1 LANPELCA
9 AICFPYAQHYIAD
22 SPGCR
27 TPVRNYGDLISTYNN
42 LADAEG
48 RKTFS
53 ARTIV
58 MQIAVGIAV
67 SLLVVAAIV
76 LIV

>member
-1 LANPELCA
+1 M
-9 AICFPYAQHYIAD
+9 
-22 SPGCR
+22 
-27 TPVRNYGDLISTYNN
+27 
-42 LADAEG
+42 ADAEG

-58 MQIAVGIAV
+58 MQTAVGIAV
-67 SLLVVAAIV
+67 SLLVVVAIV